1 MVNVKNIFRNINI
14 IVRLRMNVNIYRD
27 IKKYSGILK
36 RKYKNKGYS
45 IGILFNYFLFYQAF
59 FSLNTSF
66 SRVDIFSF
74 ILQTVVFSQ
83 IITNVYSYSNE
94 KYFLI

>member
-1 MVNVKNIFRNINI
+1 MSINKDVNLAGFHCHKNLI
-14 IVRLRMNVNIYRD
+14 IVINGSTTFFIVISLFCSILSKFNLFIVSNAD
-27 IKKYSGILK
+27 GI
-36 RKYKNKGYS
+36 
-45 IGILFNYFLFYQAF
+45 I
-59 FSLNTSF
+59 
-66 SRVDIFSF
+66 SF